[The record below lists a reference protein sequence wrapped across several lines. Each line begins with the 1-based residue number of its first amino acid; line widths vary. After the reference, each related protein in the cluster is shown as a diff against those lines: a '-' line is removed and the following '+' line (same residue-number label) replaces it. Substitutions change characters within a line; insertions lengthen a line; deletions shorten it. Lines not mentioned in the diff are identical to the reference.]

1 VTLVDRSHLAI
12 PATALSPETLKI
24 GYMAKYRLRIL
35 GAKTMSSCSMN
46 TLVKA
51 FVVYDPKLLRRYTCL
66 APRTDPGDDQK
77 CPG

>member
-1 VTLVDRSHLAI
+1 
-12 PATALSPETLKI
+12 
-24 GYMAKYRLRIL
+24 
-35 GAKTMSSCSMN
+35 MSSCSMN